1 MNAPANI
8 YSMVAYDLHPKVAE
22 LIAKMDADGQIDYD
36 DQGFPYLL
44 SAEKVGPNWVV
55 QFVRNGQQ
63 ENFVMNT
70 RKRSDPIRSY
80 DPLDGYRRKGG
91 KKVIFS
97 NPDEGQPRPE
107 RQKRSFESFRRLA
120 TQILEG

>member
-1 MNAPANI
+1 MDASANI
-8 YSMVAYDLHPKVAE
+8 YSMVVHGLHPKVAE
-22 LIAKMDADGQIDYD
+22 LLAKMDTDGQIDYD
-36 DQGFPYLL
+36 NQGFPYLI

-80 DPLDGYRRKGG
+80 DPLDGYRRTGG
-91 KKVIFS
+91 KKVIIA
-97 NPDEGQPRPE
+97 NPDEDAPRPE
-107 RQKRSFESFRRLA
+107 RRKRSVESFRRLA
-120 TQILEG
+120 TQIIEG